1 MTEPDADAALP
12 EASATLPAT
21 AGETTRE
28 RPWPVRHLSP
38 KIGDYIAKMSPV
50 WVEGQLLNVK
60 RWRHLVFVTLRDT
73 DQNMSLRATVPA
85 AQFDALGPDVT
96 DGSRVVLYARPT
108 WYQRDGSLTLDTKQ
122 IATVGIGD
130 LLARIEA
137 LKEALAL
144 EGLFAPERKVPL
156 PFVPNLVGL
165 VCANQGDA
173 EHDVIENAQRRWPA
187 VRFEIRRVTVQG
199 ARAVPEV
206 SAAIRELD
214 ANVEVDV
221 IVVARG
227 GGSLEDLLPF
237 SDEAL
242 VRVAAECVTPLVSAI
257 GHEKDSPLL
266 DLVAD
271 YRASTP
277 TDAGKRIVPDAA
289 AELAG
294 IAWARESIARSV
306 LGRVERGLRDVGA
319 LRSRPVLTRPEA
331 LLAPFA
337 DAALALHERSGRALV
352 GVLQA
357 AEVTVRE
364 TVATLRALSPQATL
378 DRGFAVVQDASGAVV
393 RDPAEVAD
401 GAPLRL
407 RLARGQLEAR
417 AVKEQAKAA
426 RASGRQLD

>member
-1 MTEPDADAALP
+1 MTSPDAPAELP
-12 EASATLPAT
+12 AASASLAPT
-21 AGETTRE
+21 AAETTKE

-38 KIGDYIAKMSPV
+38 KIGDYISKMSPV
-50 WVEGQLLNVK
+50 WVEGQLLNVR
-60 RWRHLVFVTLRDT
+60 RWKHLVFVTLRDT
-73 DQNMSLRATVPA
+73 EQNMSLRATVPA

-130 LLARIEA
+130 LLARLEA
-137 LKEALAL
+137 LKEALAA

-156 PFVPNLVGL
+156 PFVPRLVGL
-165 VCANQGDA
+165 ICANQGDA
-173 EHDVIENAQRRWPA
+173 EHDVVENAQRRWPG

-199 ARAVPEV
+199 ARCVPETT
-206 SAAIRELD
+206 AALRELD
-214 ANVEVDV
+214 ANPEVDV

-227 GGSLEDLLPF
+227 GGSFEDLLPF
-237 SDEAL
+237 SDESL
-242 VRVAAECVTPLVSAI
+242 LRVAAACETPIVSAI

-289 AELAG
+289 QELANV
-294 IAWARESIARSV
+294 AWYRDRMASAV
-306 LGRVERGLRDVGA
+306 MGRVDRGLRDLES
-319 LRSRPVLTRPEA
+319 LRSRPVIARPSVLIA
-331 LLAPFA
+331 AFA
-337 DAALALHERSGRALV
+337 DSLTALSERSGRALV

-357 AEVTVRE
+357 ADATVRE

-378 DRGFAVVQDASGAVV
+378 ERGFAVVQDATGAVV
-393 RDPAEVAD
+393 RDPDQVAAD
-401 GAPLRL
+401 APLRL
-407 RLARGQLEAR
+407 RLARGELAAR
-417 AVKEQAKAA
+417 AVKQPAVK
-426 RASGRQLD
+426 